1 MAMKRT
7 CPQCKSWKRKEVING
22 GMLQTVHWDGD
33 YVVREET
40 DYEKN
45 LNHSSFYCDNS
56 QCQSY
61 GKEI

>member
-1 MAMKRT
+1 M
-7 CPQCKSWKRKEVING
+7 ING